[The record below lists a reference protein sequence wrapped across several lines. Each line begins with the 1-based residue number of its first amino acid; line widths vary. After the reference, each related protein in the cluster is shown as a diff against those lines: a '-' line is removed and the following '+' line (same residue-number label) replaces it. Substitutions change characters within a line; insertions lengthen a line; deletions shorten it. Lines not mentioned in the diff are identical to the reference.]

1 MPGFPIEEAALL
13 TPALLTTVRRVPYPG
28 TVFIV
33 PKVITQNPVENQNFL
48 TPYRRILGKTH
59 TRLTFNQRHNLTLI
73 PVQWQYSDA
82 ASRAV
87 LPACCVGIDTH
98 RCLIEGMKLLQLYK
112 YGAACFGKRRMA

>member
-1 MPGFPIEEAALL
+1 MPGFSVEEAALL

-28 TVFIV
+28 ALFIV

-48 TPYRRILGKTH
+48 TPYRRILGKTNA
-59 TRLTFNQRHNLTLI
+59 RLTFNQRHNLTLI
-73 PVQWQYSDA
+73 PVQWQHSGT

-87 LPACCVGIDTH
+87 LPACCFGIDTH